1 MKTKIRTIIAICVLG
16 IIGSVNS
23 SAISDTKKELANYK
37 PEMLVFEPA
46 MNNETLIYSAQA
58 FSTIDIEKEF
68 EEYLT
73 MENLANENAMLEEV
87 VKYSAQ
93 EFSDQDVENEIE
105 VQANAENLP
114 VENIL
119 SNEAL
124 IYSAK
129 VFSDLDFE
137 NELRNRQ

>member
-1 MKTKIRTIIAICVLG
+1 
-16 IIGSVNS
+16 
-23 SAISDTKKELANYK
+23 
-37 PEMLVFEPA
+37 
-46 MNNETLIYSAQA
+46 
-58 FSTIDIEKEF
+58 
-68 EEYLT
+68 
-73 MENLANENAMLEEV
+73 MLEEV

-119 SNEAL
+119 SNEAV